1 MKRTPALSCPDL
13 LLFRDLLKS
22 CIAGGDLGGGA
33 ALHAIYTKSGIPHS
47 TYFSNHFIL
56 LYSKCGLLHLAHQV
70 FDEIPQPNV
79 FSYNALLSALARD
92 PLHSDLAPSFFS
104 RIPNPDLVSFNT
116 LLAFFSAASRP
127 SDALRLFSRMRY
139 FDACID
145 GFTLSSV
152 ISSLVDSPVDP
163 FHSLAISSGLDSFV
177 SVNNALISSYS
188 KGGALDKA
196 ELVFDRLRAGR
207 DAVSWNSMIVAYGQH
222 REGTK
227 ALSLYTE
234 MVRLGFEVDLYTL
247 ASVLTAFTSV
257 KDLQGGAQFHAML
270 VKCARERNA
279 HVGSG
284 LIDLYSK
291 CGRIWDA
298 RKVFD
303 EMLDWDL
310 VLWNTMISGFS
321 MYEELAEEGLVCFRD
336 LQRFGLWPDDCSL
349 VCAISACSNL
359 SSPLQGMQLHSLA
372 MKSDVRKNQIS
383 VSNALIAMYS
393 KCGKLGEAKKVFDR
407 MPERNTVSYNSMIA
421 GYAQHGLGVEAVALF
436 DEMVE
441 MNYVPTSVTFVS
453 VLSACAHTRRV
464 EDGRRYFKSMEQDHG
479 IKPGEEHYSCLIDA
493 LARAGMFEEAE
504 ALISKMPFD
513 LGSIGWA
520 ALLGACRI
528 HGKLE
533 LGAKAAEKLL
543 QLEPSNAT
551 SYVMLSNMY
560 ASKQRWEEAAMM
572 RKLMRDR
579 GLKKKP
585 GCSWVELGKTIHVFV
600 AGDVSHPRIKEIHQF
615 LEEMKEKMKRVGYE
629 PDMRWALIRDDT
641 GEGEARLGHHSEK
654 LAVAFGVISTG
665 DGLPI
670 LVVKNLRICGDC
682 HNAIKLMSAIVG
694 REITVRDAHRF
705 HCFRDGH
712 CSCGDYW

>member
-1 MKRTPALSCPDL
+1 MKLTQLALSCPDL

-22 CIAGGDLGGGA
+22 CIAGGDVACGA

-47 TYFSNHFIL
+47 TYLSNHFIL
-56 LYSKCGLLHLAHQV
+56 LYSKCGLLPLAHQV

-79 FSYNALLSALARD
+79 FSYNALLSALARH
-92 PLHSDLAPSFFS
+92 PLHSDLAPSFFA

-139 FDACID
+139 LDACID

-152 ISSLVDSPVDP
+152 ISSLVHLPVDP

-177 SVNNALISSYS
+177 SVNNALISCYS
-188 KGGALDKA
+188 KCGALDKA
-196 ELVFDRLRAGR
+196 ELVFDRLRGGR

-227 ALSLYTE
+227 ALGLYTE

-247 ASVLTAFTSV
+247 ASVITAFTSV
-257 KDLQGGAQFHAML
+257 KDSQGGAQFHAML
-270 VKCARERNA
+270 VKCARARNA

-291 CGRIWDA
+291 CGRISDA
-298 RKVFD
+298 RKLFD

-321 MYEELAEEGLVCFRD
+321 MYEELAEEGLACFRD
-336 LQRFGLWPDDCSL
+336 LQRFGLLPDDCSF

-383 VSNALIAMYS
+383 VSNAFIAMYS
-393 KCGKLGEAKKVFDR
+393 KCGKLSEARKVFDR

-421 GYAQHGLGVEAVALF
+421 GYAQHGLGIEALVMF
-436 DEMVE
+436 DEMIE
-441 MNYVPTSVTFVS
+441 LNYLPTSEWRMVGS
-453 VLSACAHTRRV
+453 IS
-464 EDGRRYFKSMEQDHG
+464 KSMEQDYG
-479 IKPGEEHYSCLIDA
+479 IKPGEEHYSCMIDA
-493 LARAGMFEEAE
+493 LGRAGMFEEAE
-504 ALISKMPFD
+504 ALISTMPFD

-528 HGKLE
+528 HGNLE
-533 LGAKAAEKLL
+533 LGGRAAEKLQ

-560 ASKQRWEEAAMM
+560 ASKQRWEEAATI

-579 GLKKKP
+579 GLKKRP
-585 GCSWVELGKTIHVFV
+585 GCSWIELGKIIHVFV
-600 AGDVSHPRIKEIHQF
+600 AEDVSHPRIKGIHQF
-615 LEEMKEKMKRVGYE
+615 LEEMKEKMKRAGYE
-629 PDMRWALIRDDT
+629 PDMRWALMRGDA
-641 GEGEARLGHHSEK
+641 GEGEARLRHQREK
-654 LAVAFGVISTG
+654 LAVAFGVISTR
-665 DGLPI
+665 DGVPI

-682 HNAIKLMSAIVG
+682 HNAIKIMSAIVG
-694 REITVRDAHRF
+694 REITIRDAHRF
-705 HCFRDGH
+705 HCFRDGS